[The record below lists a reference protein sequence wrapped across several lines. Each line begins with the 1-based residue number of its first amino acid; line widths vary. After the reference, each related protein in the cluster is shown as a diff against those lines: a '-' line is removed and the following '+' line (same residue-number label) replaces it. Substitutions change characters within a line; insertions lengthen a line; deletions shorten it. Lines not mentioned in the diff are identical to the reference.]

1 MARQLNGST
10 QYLERTSAV
19 VSSFPL
25 TISCWM
31 YLASTTAEQIGLCLY
46 HTTGINNIQFDYVNS
61 SIGWRAFAERAG
73 ASSTSQYRSNVTGT
87 IGWYG
92 LAASW
97 ATYTQVPNFWI
108 NGAKVTGGTTFTG
121 AGGTMTLSRTGVGS
135 YLFNAVRY
143 NTTQANRYAYCA
155 MWNAELTDAEMKA
168 LTQTTPRHPLFIRRA
183 SLQACWDFGGHFG
196 ENDLSRVNN
205 NDLTPTASPTW
216 AEQPSIIY
224 PRVAN
229 LPQRAA
235 SAGGATPWLYARRRS
250 QIIGAGGVH

>member
-1 MARQLNGST
+1 MARAFNGST

-19 VSSFPL
+19 ITGFPCS
-25 TISCWM
+25 ISVWM
-31 YLASTTAEQIGLCLY
+31 YLGSTSGEAVGPSVYSTS
-46 HTTGINNIQFDYVNS
+46 GINLIMLDHPS
-61 SIGWRAFAERAG
+61 AAIGFRAFAQQSG
-73 ASSTSQYRSNVTGT
+73 STSTSQYRSGTSSTG
-87 IGWYG
+87 WHG

-97 ATYTQVPNFWI
+97 AAYTQVPNFWI
-108 NGAKVTGGTTFTG
+108 DGAKVTGGTTFTG
-121 AGGTMTLSRTGVGS
+121 SGGTMTPTRTGVGS
-135 YLFNAVRY
+135 YIFNGTRFFGSMSSRA
-143 NTTQANRYAYCA
+143 AWCA

-168 LTQTTPRHPLFIRRA
+168 LTQTTPRHPISIRRA

-224 PRVAN
+224 PRVVN

-235 SAGGATPWLYARRRS
+235 SVGGATPWLYARRRS